1 MRIDE
6 VRNLDVQSYEDIYSK
21 LKKCFNIYFGEDINK
36 GILTMWKV
44 RREVDYRRRRD
55 KKHNLPENRLIEIP
69 KEDPQEDFQEISK
82 EDHALY
88 NVLKDTYI
96 SRDESYASGMIGCV
110 ETPEEQ
116 LDGITNMTLLMFLS
130 NHLSKEYKK
139 RMNLLRE
146 ELR

>member
-1 MRIDE
+1 M
-6 VRNLDVQSYEDIYSK
+6 
-21 LKKCFNIYFGEDINK
+21 
-36 GILTMWKV
+36 
-44 RREVDYRRRRD
+44 
-55 KKHNLPENRLIEIP
+55 IEIP

-110 ETPEEQ
+110 GTPEEQ

>member
-1 MRIDE
+1 MRIDD
-6 VRNLDVQSYEDIYSK
+6 VRNLDVQSYDDIYYK
-21 LKKCFNIYFGEDINK
+21 LKKCFNIYFGENINE
-36 GILTMWKV
+36 GILTMEKV
-44 RREVDYRRRRD
+44 RREVDYRKRSDIR
-55 KKHNLPENRLIEIP
+55 HNLPENIMIEVP
-69 KEDPQEDFQEISK
+69 KGEY
-82 EDHALY
+82 ALY

-96 SRDESYASGMIGCV
+96 SRDESYASGMVGCA

-139 RMNLLRE
+139 RMNLLRR